1 MLMRILL
8 SASLLTMATS
18 AALAQTREPV
28 KIGVLDDMT
37 SLYADLTGES
47 SVTAARMAVE
57 DFGGEIVGRPIEVVI
72 ADHLNKAD
80 NAAAIAR
87 KWFDVDKV
95 EMITGLANSAV
106 ALAVQGVAKEK
117 AKIDIVTGA
126 ATSDLTGKACSP
138 TGFHWVYDTY
148 SLAKSTGT
156 AVVKTGGDT
165 WFFITADYSFGTA
178 LQRDTTQ
185 FIEENGGRILGAV
198 RSPINTSDFSSFL
211 LQAQS
216 SKAKVVGLALAGNDM
231 VNAIKG
237 AAEFGLTKGGQRL
250 AALLTFITDVNAIG
264 LQNAQGL
271 VFSETF
277 YWDTNEETRAWSRR
291 FFERRRLM
299 PNSLNAGTYTAVLH
313 YLEAVQVVGTLE
325 SSKVAA
331 AIKAMPINDVMSKNG
346 KVREDGRAVR
356 DTYLYEV
363 KSPAESKAPWD
374 YFKLAGTVPG
384 DQAFRPLAASEC
396 PLLKSK

>member
-8 SASLLTMATS
+8 SASVFTVATG

-37 SLYADLTGES
+37 SVYADLTGES

-57 DFGGEIVGRPIEVVI
+57 DFGGEVLGRPIEVVI

-80 NAAAIAR
+80 NAASIAR
-87 KWFDVDKV
+87 KWFDLDNV
-95 EMITGLANSAV
+95 EMITGLGNSAV
-106 ALAVQGVAKEK
+106 ALAVQGVANEK
-117 AKIDIVTGA
+117 MKIDIVTGA

-148 SLAKSTGT
+148 SLAKTTGT
-156 AVVKTGGDT
+156 AVVKTGGDS

-185 FIEENGGRILGAV
+185 FIEENGGRVLGAV
-198 RSPINTSDFSSFL
+198 RSPINTADFSSFL

-231 VNAIKG
+231 INAIKG
-237 AAEFGLTKGGQRL
+237 ASEFGLTKGGQRL
-250 AALLTFITDVNAIG
+250 AALLAFITDVNAIG
-264 LQNAQGL
+264 LQNAREL

-277 YWDTNEETRAWSRR
+277 YWDTNEETRAWARR
-291 FFERRRLM
+291 FFERRKLM

-313 YLEAVQVVGTLE
+313 YLEAVQVVGTLDG
-325 SSKVAA
+325 SKVAA

-356 DTYLYEV
+356 DTYLYQV
-363 KSPAESKAPWD
+363 KAPAESQSAWD
-374 YFKLAGTVPG
+374 YFKLVGTVPG
-384 DQAFRPLAASEC
+384 DQAFRPLAAGDC
-396 PLLKSK
+396 PLVRAR

>member
-37 SLYADLTGES
+37 SVYADLTGES

-57 DFGGEIVGRPIEVVI
+57 DFGGEILGRPIEVVI

-156 AVVKTGGDT
+156 AVVKTG
-165 WFFITADYSFGTA
+165 
-178 LQRDTTQ
+178 
-185 FIEENGGRILGAV
+185 
-198 RSPINTSDFSSFL
+198 
-211 LQAQS
+211 
-216 SKAKVVGLALAGNDM
+216 
-231 VNAIKG
+231 
-237 AAEFGLTKGGQRL
+237 
-250 AALLTFITDVNAIG
+250 
-264 LQNAQGL
+264 
-271 VFSETF
+271 
-277 YWDTNEETRAWSRR
+277 
-291 FFERRRLM
+291 
-299 PNSLNAGTYTAVLH
+299 
-313 YLEAVQVVGTLE
+313 
-325 SSKVAA
+325 
-331 AIKAMPINDVMSKNG
+331 
-346 KVREDGRAVR
+346 
-356 DTYLYEV
+356 
-363 KSPAESKAPWD
+363 
-374 YFKLAGTVPG
+374 
-384 DQAFRPLAASEC
+384 
-396 PLLKSK
+396 

>member
-291 FFERRRLM
+291 FFERRKLM

>member
-1 MLMRILL
+1 
-8 SASLLTMATS
+8 
-18 AALAQTREPV
+18 
-28 KIGVLDDMT
+28 
-37 SLYADLTGES
+37 
-47 SVTAARMAVE
+47 
-57 DFGGEIVGRPIEVVI
+57 
-72 ADHLNKAD
+72 
-80 NAAAIAR
+80 
-87 KWFDVDKV
+87 
-95 EMITGLANSAV
+95 
-106 ALAVQGVAKEK
+106 
-117 AKIDIVTGA
+117 
-126 ATSDLTGKACSP
+126 
-138 TGFHWVYDTY
+138 
-148 SLAKSTGT
+148 
-156 AVVKTGGDT
+156 
-165 WFFITADYSFGTA
+165 
-178 LQRDTTQ
+178 
-185 FIEENGGRILGAV
+185 
-198 RSPINTSDFSSFL
+198 
-211 LQAQS
+211 
-216 SKAKVVGLALAGNDM
+216 M

>member
-291 FFERRRLM
+291 FLERRKLM

-396 PLLKSK
+396 PLVKAK

>member
-37 SLYADLTGES
+37 SVYADLTGES

-57 DFGGEIVGRPIEVVI
+57 DFGGEILGRPIEVVI